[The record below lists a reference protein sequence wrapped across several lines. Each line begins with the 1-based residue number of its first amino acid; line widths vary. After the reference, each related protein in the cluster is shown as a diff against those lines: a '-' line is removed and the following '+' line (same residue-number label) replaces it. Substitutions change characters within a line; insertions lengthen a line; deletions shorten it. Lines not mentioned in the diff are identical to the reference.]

1 MIPHL
6 PQDLSDQLKYA
17 MYLPALFPPYATAA
31 IAKSNKFRP
40 MPNGLEPKDLNF
52 LDPASKLFY
61 LPAALYSA
69 GHERDLTKPQQT
81 MITRRV
87 MKDNLFF
94 GDSGGYQ
101 IISGKL
107 NANSDDKRKAI
118 FDWQNKYC
126 DFAMTL
132 DVPTLAIE
140 NKNSAYSNFEDC
152 LKDTLKHLATFKR
165 LYDNSGRQLKLLN
178 VLQGRDSQE
187 VDIWYEAVKG
197 YDFNGWAIAGPL
209 RKDFYELM
217 RRMLILL
224 RDGKIGGKYEWLHF
238 LGIGDLKTASLLTI
252 IRDGLRHHLNDE
264 DIHCSLDTSSPLLAA
279 GRFKT
284 PYTGHILSKKKFGI
298 EYGELPIEDYRY
310 LNSKEPFPFP
320 TSPIG
325 KQLTLGDIIVKE
337 DMHSTNRWDSL
348 SGYMLM
354 NHNIYVQINAI
365 FQANKELA
373 KHRADTLET
382 VPTNLYNAKCAIE
395 DIFDAADPWA
405 ELENKKIFLDRV

>member
-1 MIPHL
+1 MTSHL
-6 PQDLSDQLKYA
+6 PQDLSDQLQYA
-17 MYLPALFPPYATAA
+17 MYLPALFPPYAMAA
-31 IAKSNKFRP
+31 IADTSEYRP
-40 MPNGLEPKDLNF
+40 MPNRLEPKDLDFFN
-52 LDPASKLFY
+52 PASKLFY

-69 GHERDLTKPQQT
+69 GHERNFNKPHKT
-81 MITRRV
+81 MVTERNGPDALV
-87 MKDNLFF
+87 F

-101 IISGKL
+101 IINGIISAKTD
-107 NANSDDKRKAI
+107 NQRAAI
-118 FDWQNKYC
+118 FNWQQGQC

-132 DVPTLAIE
+132 DVPTAAIA
-140 NKNSAYSNFEDC
+140 NKNSAYNDFESC
-152 LKDTLKHLATFKR
+152 LHDTLEHLTTFKQ
-165 LYDNSGRQLKLLN
+165 LYDAAQGQLKLLN
-178 VLQGRDSQE
+178 VLQGRDGRE
-187 VDIWYEAVKG
+187 ADIWYEAVKD

-209 RKDFYELM
+209 KKDFYEVM
-217 RRMLILL
+217 RRVLILL
-224 RDGKIGGKYEWLHF
+224 QDNKIGGKYEWLHF
-238 LGIGDLKTASLLTI
+238 LGVGDLKTASLLTI
-252 IRDGLRHHLNDE
+252 IRDGLRQHLNDR

-279 GRFKT
+279 GKFKT

-325 KQLTLGDIIVKE
+325 KQLTMGDIIVKE

-382 VPTNLYNAKCAIE
+382 LPTDLYNAKCAIE